1 MSPEARMLKV
11 LLAIRNPP
19 EELLTVLKGQQLDTL
34 PEGESLP
41 GYVAKN
47 NYHLILLDGGV
58 ESIPSIKAAD
68 PRAEIILFKKGEE
81 DFIEAV
87 RHGASAC
94 FTVPVETERL
104 REAVVRIQDMAEMRR
119 ETAELERLLSSKY
132 TFAGIIGKNPQM
144 LDIFSFIAHIAPYYR
159 TVTIM
164 GETGSGKEVIAK
176 AIHALSP
183 AAKNPFI
190 VCNCGGFVED
200 LIESELFGH
209 KKGSFT
215 GAVTDKVGLFEAAGE
230 GTIFLDEIGEL
241 PLSFQ
246 PHFLRVLENGE
257 FKKVGSNQM
266 SKARCR
272 VIAAT
277 NRDLRTKVKEGRFR
291 EDLFFRLTRLTVE
304 VPPLR
309 DRKDDILLLSR
320 HLLDRFNER
329 SGKRIFGI
337 SRPAQ
342 SALMRHNWPGN
353 VRELENVIEEAAI
366 LTTES
371 FIRLQDLPSYI
382 RESGNSESPLLMSL
396 SEMEKRH
403 IQTVLQQCG
412 NNRTRAAEV
421 LGISRRALLRRIEKF
436 GMR

>member
-1 MSPEARMLKV
+1 MTSEARTLKV
-11 LLAIRNPP
+11 LLAIRNPS
-19 EELLTVLKGQQLDTL
+19 EEILTALRGQQLDTL
-34 PEGESLP
+34 PEGESLTEH
-41 GYVAKN
+41 VARN
-47 NYHLILLDGGV
+47 NYHLILLEGDV
-58 ESIPSIKAAD
+58 ESLPSIKAAD
-68 PRAEIILFKKGEE
+68 PRAEIIMFKKEEE

-87 RHGASAC
+87 KHGASAC
-94 FTVPVETERL
+94 FTFPVDTERL
-104 REAVVRIQDMAEMRR
+104 REAVIRIQDMAEMRR
-119 ETAELERLLSSKY
+119 ETAELEKLLSSKY
-132 TFAGIIGKNPQM
+132 TFAGIIGKNPRM
-144 LDIFSFIAHIAPYYR
+144 LDIFSFIGHIAPYYR

-176 AIHALSP
+176 AIHASSP

-190 VCNCGGFVED
+190 VCNCGGFVEN

-291 EDLFFRLTRLTVE
+291 EDLFFRLTRLTIE

-329 SGKRIFGI
+329 SGKRVFGI

-382 RESGNSESPLLMSL
+382 RESGNGESPFLMNL

-421 LGISRRALLRRIEKF
+421 LGISRRALLRKIEKF